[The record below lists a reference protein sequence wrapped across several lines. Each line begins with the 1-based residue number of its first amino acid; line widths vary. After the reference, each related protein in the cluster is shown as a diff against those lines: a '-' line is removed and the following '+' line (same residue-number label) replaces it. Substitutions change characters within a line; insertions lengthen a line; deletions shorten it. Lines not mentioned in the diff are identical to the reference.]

1 MHRLQ
6 RQRFQD
12 EHIQRALD
20 EITRLVWHKPS
31 SPWLPGGAYASSSGC
46 QEEKPPKFMRKR
58 PENSWWQANSQG
70 IWRKFGAKT
79 ESNMVQKTAERPGR
93 APCVPNAVRE
103 SHVST
108 RRRCCASQEYSSSDP
123 PLREPNRRACRDE
136 SIRDPKDEKPARG
149 RMSPQQALDPA
160 LDRRAFFFQAQD
172 GIRDLYVTGVQTC
185 ALPI

>member
-1 MHRLQ
+1 M
-6 RQRFQD
+6 
-12 EHIQRALD
+12 QRALV

-46 QEEKPPKFMRKR
+46 KEEKPPKFMRKR

-108 RRRCCASQEYSSSDP
+108 RRRCCASQECSSSDP
-123 PLREPNRRACRDE
+123 PLREPNRPACRDE
-136 SIRDPKDEKPARG
+136 PSRPQRDAKLARRRNPPPPATAAERVQ
-149 RMSPQQALDPA
+149 RAPEAQVPRA
-160 LDRRAFFFQAQD
+160 RR
-172 GIRDLYVTGVQTC
+172 
-185 ALPI
+185 